1 MKTAIL
7 AAAIGLAAA
16 GALSAQ
22 TATPPTAETS
32 AAVPTVPTDGATTTA
47 PAATATTTAPAATA
61 TVGGTDVA
69 ISALT
74 PQEFVNR
81 AASSGMFEV
90 MSSELALERAAT
102 PSVKEFAQMMVTDHT
117 KANDELK
124 IVAAANGL
132 TVPAEMS
139 GTPADDWE
147 MLQNADAGV
156 FEQSYVD
163 MQIKAHSTAIDLF
176 SAQAQATTNPE
187 LSAFAQK
194 TLPTLQSHREM
205 LTGMG
210 G

>member
-22 TATPPTAETS
+22 TATPPTADTS
-32 AAVPTVPTDGATTTA
+32 AAVHTVPTDGATTTA
-47 PAATATTTAPAATA
+47 PAATAT
-61 TVGGTDVA
+61 VGSTDVA

>member
-1 MKTAIL
+1 MNRMPRRFL
-7 AAAIGLAAA
+7 AAAL
-16 GALSAQ
+16 
-22 TATPPTAETS
+22 
-32 AAVPTVPTDGATTTA
+32 
-47 PAATATTTAPAATA
+47 ATAVILPGAAFA
-61 TVGGTDVA
+61 QDA
-69 ISALT
+69 AS
-74 PQEFVNR
+74 
-81 AASSGMFEV
+81 ASSGHAAADAAFVKQASASGLAEV
-90 MSSELALERAAT
+90 ALGQLGASQGNSAD
-102 PSVKEFAQMMVTDHT
+102 VKQFGQQMVTDHT

-187 LSAFAQK
+187 LAAFAQK

>member
-22 TATPPTAETS
+22 TATPPTADTS
-32 AAVPTVPTDGATTTA
+32 AAVPTVPTDGATT
-47 PAATATTTAPAATA
+47 PAPAATA
-61 TVGGTDVA
+61 TVGSTDVA

>member
-22 TATPPTAETS
+22 TATPPTADTS

-47 PAATATTTAPAATA
+47 PAATAT
-61 TVGGTDVA
+61 VGSTDVA

-139 GTPADDWE
+139 GTPADDGE

-187 LSAFAQK
+187 LAAFAQK